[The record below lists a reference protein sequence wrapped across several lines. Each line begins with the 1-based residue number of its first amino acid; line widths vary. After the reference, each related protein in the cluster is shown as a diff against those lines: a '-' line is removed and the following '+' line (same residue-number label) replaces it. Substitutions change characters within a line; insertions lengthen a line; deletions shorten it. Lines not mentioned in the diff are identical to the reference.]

1 MMSKGIVTTYLV
13 NEIVVFIEKLSTLLK
28 VN

>member
-13 NEIVVFIEKLSTLLK
+13 NEIVVFIEKSSTLLK